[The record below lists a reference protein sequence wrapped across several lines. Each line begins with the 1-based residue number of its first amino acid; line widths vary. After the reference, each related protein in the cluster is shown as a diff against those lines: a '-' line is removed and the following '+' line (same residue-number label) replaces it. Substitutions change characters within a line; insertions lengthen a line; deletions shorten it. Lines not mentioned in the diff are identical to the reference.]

1 MVSDSKIKIN
11 IISPGVE
18 IFEKQ
23 LSPEWNSSKYH
34 FYFNSHE
41 DIIWD
46 SVVVYENVN
55 ESFYLKCR
63 KGGMFF
69 ISGEPP
75 IVKTY
80 SQSFIDLFDHVIS
93 SHNIK
98 HPNSHRDQQ
107 ALPWYFGYNFE
118 TKSSSF
124 SYQEIEQMALPC
136 KTKKISFI
144 TSTRKFLPGH
154 KSRLV
159 LLKKLQ
165 KTFGDVIDFYGK
177 GINEIDDKAMAL
189 MPYEFSICVENSYVN
204 SYWTEKIADSFLAYS
219 VPIYC
224 GCKNINEYFSD
235 QSMISIDIHD
245 IDGCLRK
252 IETIIDNSDEIYDK
266 MLPYVK
272 ESRDLLLFKYNLFP
286 FVISYIEKYV
296 DLRSNSVVE
305 KQLNPYNTYPINLI
319 KETLLKAKRIILK
332 NF

>member
-11 IISPGVE
+11 IISPGVG
-18 IFEKQ
+18 IFGKQ
-23 LSPEWNSSKYH
+23 LSPDWNLSKYS
-34 FYFNSHE
+34 FYFNSRE

-75 IVKTY
+75 MVKTY

-93 SHNIK
+93 AHVIK
-98 HPNSHRDQQ
+98 HPNNHRDQQ
-107 ALPWYFGYNFE
+107 ALPWYFGYNFQ
-118 TKSSSF
+118 TKSSSW
-124 SYQEIEQMALPC
+124 SYQEIEQMELPC

-144 TSTRKFLPGH
+144 TSTRTFLPGH

-159 LLKKLQ
+159 LLRNLQ

-177 GINEIDDKAMAL
+177 GINEINDKAMAL
-189 MPYEFSICVENSYVN
+189 MPYEFSICVENSYVDD
-204 SYWTEKIADSFLAYS
+204 YWTEKISDSFLAYS
-219 VPIYC
+219 VPIYY
-224 GCKNINEYFSD
+224 GCKNINHYFSD
-235 QSMISIDIHD
+235 QSIVSIDIRD
-245 IDGCLRK
+245 LNGCLRK
-252 IETIIDNSDEIYDK
+252 IEAIIDNSDDIYNK

-272 ESRDLLLFKYNLFP
+272 ESRDLLLFKYNIFP
-286 FVISYIEKYV
+286 FIVSYVEKYV
-296 DLRSNSVVE
+296 DLKSTSIIE
-305 KQLNPYNTYPINLI
+305 KQLNPYDTYPVNLT
-319 KETLLKAKRIILK
+319 KETLLKMKRIILK